1 MVPVPDSAPDCSVT
15 LGSHSVSWFINEAII
30 IVSYPSAHDQGERVM
45 VFNSFFILQTRVLGN
60 RNAETKNG
68 R

>member
-1 MVPVPDSAPDCSVT
+1 M
-15 LGSHSVSWFINEAII
+15 SWFINEAII
-30 IVSYPSAHDQGERVM
+30 IVSYPSAHNQCERVM